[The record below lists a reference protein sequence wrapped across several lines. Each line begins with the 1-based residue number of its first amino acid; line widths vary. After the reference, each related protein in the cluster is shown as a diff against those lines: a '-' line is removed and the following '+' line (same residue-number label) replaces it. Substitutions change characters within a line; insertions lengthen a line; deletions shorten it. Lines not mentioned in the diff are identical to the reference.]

1 MDVINEVLPTD
12 PDRITE
18 MMAEGPEGPIFMV
31 NLLKFNERA
40 EYADG
45 RETDLSG
52 RGGVRPL
59 RPGRKPDH
67 PGV

>member
-31 NLLKFNERA
+31 NLLKFKERA

-45 RETDLSG
+45 RETDSAG
-52 RGGVRPL
+52 ARRTASTARP
-59 RPGRKPDH
+59 
-67 PGV
+67 